1 MLWLFLRS
9 RVQSPAASASRP
21 SHPAGAHGFWASRCL
36 GPEASLLH
44 FYLHRRLP
52 FKTAAA
58 QLKQKLFY
66 GHEKVIICI
75 VWEWPSMSTSF
86 PSEQR
91 MRDV

>member
-1 MLWLFLRS
+1 MLWPFLRS
-9 RVQSPAASASRP
+9 RLQSPAAPAARP

-36 GPEASLLH
+36 GPERPEASLLR

-66 GHEKVIICI
+66 GHEKAIICI
-75 VWEWPSMSTSF
+75 VWEWPSTRTSSF
-86 PSEQR
+86 PLSRE
-91 MRDV
+91 